1 MKYISIYHIWENLT
15 IEVRGTGGV
24 KVVEVEYEWRGGL
37 NIFKYFCSQPM
48 GFIDISKCKKKKKK
62 IEFITSWT
70 KSKQVKL
77 APKHCNM
84 MLRNE
89 IEILK

>member
-62 IEFITSWT
+62 LSSLHHGQKVNRSNLLQSTVI
-70 KSKQVKL
+70 
-77 APKHCNM
+77 
-84 MLRNE
+84 
-89 IEILK
+89 